1 MMMKERLI
9 LGISGSP
16 RKGANTDLMLMEA
29 MKAAETV
36 EGIRTEIIYL
46 RDYEI
51 HNCKGCFACC
61 REPGK
66 KDGGAHA
73 CAMFRD
79 GMDEIYPKLKACDG
93 LIIASPVYFQS
104 VSAQVKQFMDRTEGL
119 LRYGTSQYQYG
130 LQNKVGGG
138 LVVGG
143 NRNAG
148 EELTML

>member
-1 MMMKERLI
+1 MPAPC
-9 LGISGSP
+9 SG
-16 RKGANTDLMLMEA
+16 M
-29 MKAAETV
+29 
-36 EGIRTEIIYL
+36 
-46 RDYEI
+46 
-51 HNCKGCFACC
+51 
-61 REPGK
+61 
-66 KDGGAHA
+66 
-73 CAMFRD
+73 

-148 EELTML
+148 EELTMLELQAFFQVHDMIVVAPAASRAPAAIMAEPAPPIRKRETCAMRFLQMSWE